1 MSTEPKYNLSLLRNA
16 LFNRAK
22 LMWGWGLAAK
32 LLVFAFGTA
41 VIFAPASAK
50 TVAITG
56 IFLAVASELLLWL
69 SDRWKSGAQ
78 NLHRK
83 LDLEDS
89 FGWKISASD
98 TRDQFAR
105 YAGDVE
111 TLCGDQTGSYF
122 ASKEPAGTKR
132 AAENLVESSW
142 WSMHLSETMWWIFI
156 STIVAIV
163 VGCAFLLNVSL
174 EDVSKLPA
182 QAVASAQ
189 TQAATGEMAKPAVM
203 QAVNVGVVKVVTSAL
218 LFIFSYGLFK
228 YATGYFTFGARSK
241 CIKEKAEQL
250 LDSRA
255 ESEIAIIRL
264 WQEYHLARDGAPLVP
279 NWVWKVREKKL
290 NALWRRTNHE

>member
-22 LMWGWGLAAK
+22 LMWGLGLGAK
-32 LLVFAFGTA
+32 LLVFAFGTF
-41 VIFAPASAK
+41 VIFAPTSAK

-56 IFLAVASELLLWL
+56 IVLAVASELLLWL
-69 SDRWKSGAQ
+69 SDRWKGGAQ

-89 FGWKISASD
+89 FGWKISASER
-98 TRDQFAR
+98 RDQFAR
-105 YAGDVE
+105 FSGDVE
-111 TLCGDQTGSYF
+111 ALCGDETGNYF
-122 ASKEPAGTKR
+122 ASKEPAGPKR

-163 VGCAFLLNVSL
+163 VGCTFLLNVSL
-174 EDVSKLPA
+174 EDISKVPA

-189 TQAATGEMAKPAVM
+189 AQAATGAAAKPAVV

-228 YATGYFTFGARSK
+228 YATGYFSFNAKAKS
-241 CIKEKAEQL
+241 IKEKSEQL
-250 LDSRA
+250 QENGSVPD
-255 ESEIAIIRL
+255 IAIIRL
-264 WQEYHLARDGAPLVP
+264 WQEYHLARDAAPLLP
-279 NWVWKVREKKL
+279 NWVWRIREKKL
-290 NALWRRTNHE
+290 NKLWKAKVE